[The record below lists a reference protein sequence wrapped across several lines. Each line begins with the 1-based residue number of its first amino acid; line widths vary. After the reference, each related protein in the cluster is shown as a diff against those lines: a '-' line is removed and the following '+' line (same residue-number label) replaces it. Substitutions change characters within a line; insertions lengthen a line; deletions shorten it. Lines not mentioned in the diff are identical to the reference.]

1 MNEINDIKTD
11 KEDDKEKFIEIK
23 NNTKLE
29 DFFVIKEKDII
40 EEKEEKEKKDN
51 NNKKGNKKSMKRNS
65 NKSKEK
71 TYKFIR
77 L

>member
-51 NNKKGNKKSMKRNS
+51 NNKKGNK
-65 NKSKEK
+65 
-71 TYKFIR
+71 
-77 L
+77 